1 MPIYNEKKRVE
12 LINTICEEMAKGRS
26 LRSVLR
32 DEGMPHH
39 TTFFSW
45 IDDNKERLAQYTG
58 AREARADVIFEQIL
72 LISDSQ
78 EGDIIKLEDGKEVT
92 NHDVIQRAR
101 LRVDSR
107 KWMLGKMQPKK
118 YGEKLDLSSSDGTM
132 TPKADLSSF
141 STDEL
146 IKRAKAAKEIENN
159 AKDKTPD

>member
-1 MPIYNEKKRVE
+1 MPIYNEKKRIE

-32 DEGMPHH
+32 DKDMPSDKA
-39 TTFFSW
+39 FFSW
-45 IDDNKERLAQYTG
+45 IDGNEERVRQYAG

-78 EGDIIKLEDGKEVT
+78 EGDTITLEDGKEVT

-118 YGEKLDLSSSDGTM
+118 YGE
-132 TPKADLSSF
+132 
-141 STDEL
+141 
-146 IKRAKAAKEIENN
+146 
-159 AKDKTPD
+159 

>member
-1 MPIYNEKKRVE
+1 MAIYNEKKRVE

-32 DEGMPHH
+32 DEGMPDRV
-39 TTFFSW
+39 TFFKW
-45 IDDNKERLAQYTG
+45 IDNNEERINQYAS

-78 EGDIIKLEDGKEVT
+78 EGDTITLEDGKEVT

-107 KWMLGKMQPKK
+107 KWILGKMQPKK
-118 YGEKLDLSSSDGTM
+118 
-132 TPKADLSSF
+132 
-141 STDEL
+141 
-146 IKRAKAAKEIENN
+146 
-159 AKDKTPD
+159 